1 MYITVDTYWEVQL
14 LRGEKNM
21 LTYKVDEEVALGL
34 FNEDETE
41 VLYQLAINSKTYLK
55 ECLGWLDN
63 FRLSN

>member
-1 MYITVDTYWEVQL
+1 
-14 LRGEKNM
+14 M